1 MNNFLASIESWTSDK
16 QRPPSVRTGSE
27 NLYSTKLRER
37 YDGPSL
43 TRHGSMPS
51 DKHQLVSKHPQPDYK
66 PIALR
71 WPFLLVL
78 DITVIVLIILMSL
91 GLRSPPQ
98 GQASSTSERRSF
110 AAGLYDTTKDYT
122 SDSGNNGYTPL
133 RTTDMYNSATVQQDT
148 VTLAKTL
155 LSARWNSHTRDQ
167 KWNESSLYSSSH
179 LTSSVTTTLESS
191 AQLSTNSTTLGHIQQ
206 NLKKPWLSG
215 FGSQTITEWDDL
227 GGTEQPSNTSPP
239 ETTRPEK
246 TTQGTETLSFIVE
259 EDSTAATPSSFG
271 SVVETG
277 IEKSASSEL
286 VAVQTHPM
294 DSSHIIQT
302 TVANEVHSLDMASA
316 TRKSI
321 EHNGIRVMSDL
332 PAPSLLTSIEAIS
345 AGTVLNDII
354 PNSIGSTDIGSADT
368 ISADAIWTGITSTS
382 LTSHPAT
389 STLASLPSGLPLSE
403 LSSSVYTHQD
413 GSIRS
418 STPGLVDISDVVT
431 VAVIIPDGPN
441 TMMVAAVPLTIPEDK
456 FGMMKSAGTIKL
468 SSKYYLI
475 NSIGSTVATVDQVG
489 ADLTTQVM
497 TLTGSS
503 WTTTSTSTGF
513 QIAKTLQLP
522 LPSSVLD
529 WTSTLGNN
537 IPATT
542 GSPSQPIADLHPKI
556 TVYTITKGQYFVGM
570 FVPTLVVTIL
580 SIPINI
586 LDRSLKRHHPFHLLA
601 RPQGA
606 SGAESLLVKSGSHSQ
621 MTTIFRQ
628 SPKDSILPILV
639 TILTIL
645 TTLLTPFS
653 SEAVGIQ
660 THGCAGGTNNLANC
674 AITLGLSPVAAKIT
688 IALLACVSAVL
699 LLLTILLHKW
709 KSGLAADPWS
719 LGGIASLSTH
729 PDMRRIASELPID
742 AKTLREKLSSVAFRI
757 QHWEDGTRG
766 PEYGICPAESDMLGL
781 LNISSNTAL
790 AENTGSSKPQRF
802 WVPVALKFWVR
813 GLSLA
818 FLCGTLVLIVYYQ
831 SGFWADSFETFMDSQ
846 SFGVRFLFTSI
857 GVVITLFWETFF
869 EGVATF
875 SPFRILARAPAD
887 AKHSILLTL
896 PVCALTGVWAGIKRR
911 DYLLAIVASCSVM
924 SQFLPLLLA
933 NVPSAVVQTK
943 AANLVCSWM
952 AVTIIVIMIMVLVGS
967 FFYRWPR
974 MLADPTTIMGMMFYT
989 CDSTI
994 MQRFEGL
1001 STLKCKE
1008 RDRKIQMMELQ
1019 YAFGE
1024 RGLGLYVT
1032 SGQVCS
1038 SEAI

>member
-1 MNNFLASIESWTSDK
+1 MNNFLASIKSWTSDK
-16 QRPPSVRTGSE
+16 QRPPSIWAGSE

-37 YDGPSL
+37 YDDDPSL

-78 DITVIVLIILMSL
+78 NITVVVLTILMSL
-91 GLRSPPQ
+91 ALRSPPQ
-98 GQASSTSERRSF
+98 DQVSSTSQRRSF
-110 AAGLYDTTKDYT
+110 PTGLYNMIKTHT
-122 SDSGNNGYTPL
+122 SDSKTISYAPL
-133 RTTDMYNSATVQQDT
+133 RTTDTYNSATVQPNT

-155 LSARWNSHTRDQ
+155 LSSRWNPHIRD
-167 KWNESSLYSSSH
+167 KANESSLYSSSH
-179 LTSSVTTTLESS
+179 RTS
-191 AQLSTNSTTLGHIQQ
+191 NSTPVIYLGL
-206 NLKKPWLSG
+206 NWVNP
-215 FGSQTITEWDDL
+215 FARQTVTESDGL
-227 GGTEQPSNTSPP
+227 GGTDQSSPT
-239 ETTRPEK
+239 ETTRPDK
-246 TTQGTETLSFIVE
+246 TMQETETLNLVVE
-259 EDSTAATPSSFG
+259 ASSTADTRSDFG

-277 IEKSASSEL
+277 VEKSASSDL
-286 VAVQTHPM
+286 IAVQTHPM
-294 DSSHIIQT
+294 NSSNITQP
-302 TVANEVHSLDMASA
+302 TVVNEIHSLDMASA
-316 TRKSI
+316 TRKFI

-332 PAPSLLTSIEAIS
+332 PASSLLTSIEAIS

-382 LTSHPAT
+382 LTSLLAT

-403 LSSSVYTHQD
+403 LSSSVNTHED
-413 GSIRS
+413 GSIIRS
-418 STPGLVDISDVVT
+418 STPGLVDTSDAVT

-441 TMMVAAVPLTIPEDK
+441 TLMVAAVPLTIPEDE
-456 FGMMKSAGTIKL
+456 FGTMKSAGTIRL
-468 SSKYYLI
+468 SSKYYLV

-497 TLTGSS
+497 TLTGSF
-503 WTTTSTSTGF
+503 WTTTSTSTGL
-513 QIAKTLQLP
+513 QVDKTLQLP

-529 WTSTLGNN
+529 GTSTLGNN

-542 GSPSQPIADLHPKI
+542 GSPSQPTADLHPKI

-699 LLLTILLHKW
+699 LLLTILLHRW

-742 AKTLREKLSSVAFRI
+742 AKTLREKLSSAAFRI
-757 QHWEDGTRG
+757 QHWEHGTRG
-766 PEYGICPAESDMLGL
+766 PEYGICPAESDMPGL

-790 AENTGSSKPQRF
+790 AENTGSSKTQRF

-1008 RDRKIQMMELQ
+1008 RDRKIQMMGLQ
-1019 YAFGE
+1019 YAFGEKTGEFGE
-1024 RGLGLYVT
+1024 RGLGLYVM
-1032 SGQVCS
+1032 SGQVYS
-1038 SEAI
+1038 NEAI